1 MTTSKFIHIFT
12 IIAYDTIINKQSLTC
27 IAADVLF
34 MTCYHHSYAVVC
46 RTLCSHIATILYFF

>member
-34 MTCYHHSYAVVC
+34 MTCYHHSYAIV
-46 RTLCSHIATILYFF
+46 